1 MRRIA
6 QLHNNIDKT
15 QYFPLQRENI
25 LGRSPDVNIQIDNKV
40 ISRRHARIACAP
52 GTDAY
57 YIEDIS
63 ARGVYVNFHRVRGR
77 HPLREGDRICILR
90 FRNIHPA
97 QLEAMT
103 PEDLKD
109 CCDDPRNDTVVAVAD
124 LTFSYAEVEE
134 TADEQQAA
142 DTQPKG
148 LLARLKALFSK
159 R

>member
-25 LGRSPDVNIQIDNKV
+25 LGRSPEANIQIDNKV

-52 GTDAY
+52 GSDAY
-57 YIEDIS
+57 FIEDIS

-77 HPLREGDRICILR
+77 HPLRPGDRICILR

-97 QLEAMT
+97 QLDSMT
-103 PEDLKD
+103 DRDLKD
-109 CCDDPRNDTVVAVAD
+109 CCDDPRDDTVVAVAD
-124 LTFSYAEVEE
+124 LTFEYAEVEE
-134 TADEQQAA
+134 SPAEEREPE
-142 DTQPKG
+142 QPKG
-148 LLARLKALFSK
+148 LLARLKALFS
-159 R
+159 RR